1 MTMIT
6 DSKGKNWTPNDDRS
20 VWSNGE
26 MSVVVN
32 TDWSDEQV
40 ASALEAATDPAMEQ
54 PAKTDAER
62 IAELEAQVKAL
73 LSKLS

>member
-1 MTMIT
+1 MLQ
-6 DSKGKNWTPNDDRS
+6 DSKGFKWTRSADRIYLICEDGRQIQGNEDMTDEYLLS
-20 VWSNGE
+20 VAEFSYLDN
-26 MSVVVN
+26 
-32 TDWSDEQV
+32 
-40 ASALEAATDPAMEQ
+40 L